1 MSLSFMSHSVLCSW
15 TKTVAN
21 KAPVDARPL
30 QIRHGLGMW
39 LAEGSL
45 DMQSGARV
53 RLLGI
58 VACEVRLVGIVAC
71 EVR

>member
-53 RLLGI
+53 HAEWCKGK
-58 VACEVRLVGIVAC
+58 VAWHRGM
-71 EVR
+71 